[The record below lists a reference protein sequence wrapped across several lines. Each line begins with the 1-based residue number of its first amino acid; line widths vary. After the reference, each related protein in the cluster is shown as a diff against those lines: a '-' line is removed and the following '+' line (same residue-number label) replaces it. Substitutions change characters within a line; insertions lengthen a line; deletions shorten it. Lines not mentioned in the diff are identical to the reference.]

1 MSGYGN
7 LGRSISTGIGS
18 FFGNNQARQAGE
30 MAGLQQVALGDQIE
44 QRRQAALFEQQKAQR
59 EADAAALGKPDAAL
73 SRIAAL
79 FQVPADSLPAIKEYQ
94 RTGNLPMTPAE
105 PLAPGLQGPEA
116 PPQMP
121 AGLTPE
127 KLTNIAQMFFADQ
140 SAQAGSSKT
149 LKDAI
154 EALVMQP
161 KASLTQG
168 VADGSIAPG
177 TGGARFAALEGKP
190 LFNSDANGAVLDV
203 FGGGLREDS
212 QLARGTIGLRAAQAA
227 AQKANAA
234 QSYAA
239 ADNSRASAA
248 QTRAETA
255 AGMSTGGTGGRAPVG
270 YRWGATGNLEPIPG
284 GPADPATKG
293 AKLAK
298 PPTEGQAKALVFS
311 SRMQVADD
319 VLNELAEQ
327 GQRNPNLVKRFAES
341 LPFIGEGAGMVANT
355 IGSAGEQQVEQAQ
368 RDFVNAVLR
377 RESGAAI
384 GVDEFRNAS
393 KQYFPQPGDSPAVIR
408 QKAINRQTAISGMK
422 AEFGEQ
428 GEPDFQRIVNEAR
441 TARRPSQAPAPSVPA
456 AVARTTP
463 RPSSPTATTDPV
475 PVTSDA
481 DYLNLPSGT
490 RFRAPDGTIRV
501 KP

>member
-1 MSGYGN
+1 VAGPYGN

-30 MAGLQQVALGDQIE
+30 LAGLQQVALGDQIE

-127 KLTNIAQMFFADQ
+127 KLTKIAQAFFADQ
-140 SAQAGSSKT
+140 SVQAGSSKS

-161 KASLTQG
+161 KVSLTQG
-168 VADGSIAPG
+168 VAEGSIAPG
-177 TGGARFAALEGKP
+177 AGGARFAALEGKP
-190 LFNSDANGAVLDV
+190 LFNSDGNGAVLDV
-203 FGGGLREDS
+203 FGGGLNEDS
-212 QLARGTIGLRAAQAA
+212 RLAQGAIGVRAAQAA

-234 QSYAA
+234 QSYAS
-239 ADNSRASAA
+239 ADASRASAA
-248 QTRAETA
+248 KSRQDVQQGARAGNVQIVTD
-255 AGMSTGGTGGRAPVG
+255 AGGNITLVDKGTGLARPAVGLDGKPVG
-270 YRWGATGNLEPIPG
+270 ARVAGGGNASESERKAATLLSRLEFSEQQLQN
-284 GPADPATKG
+284 ALQDDPRA
-293 AKLAK
+293 AK
-298 PPTEGQAKALVFS
+298 PGYVSEAVRKV
-311 SRMQVADD
+311 
-319 VLNELAEQ
+319 
-327 GQRNPNLVKRFAES
+327 
-341 LPFIGEGAGMVANT
+341 PFIGGDTPANMLT
-355 IGSAGEQQVEQAQ
+355 PQARQRVESAQLDILDAALTLGT
-368 RDFVNAVLR
+368 
-377 RESGAAI
+377 GAAYTREQLE
-384 GVDEFRNAS
+384 GYRRS
-393 KQYFPQPGDSPAVIR
+393 YFPQIGDDPNSVADKHARLQNVI
-408 QKAINRQTAISGMK
+408 
-422 AEFGEQ
+422 
-428 GEPDFQRIVNEAR
+428 EAAKIAAGR
-441 TARRPSQAPAPSVPA
+441 AAPASPNKPVAPGTPS

-463 RPSSPTATTDPV
+463 RPSSPTAKTDPV

>member
-161 KASLTQG
+161 KATLTQG

-190 LFNSDANGAVLDV
+190 LYDFNEYGVGNNFTGGVDV
-203 FGGGLREDS
+203 DNP
-212 QLARGTIGLRAAQAA
+212 AAQRYGTYRD
-227 AQKANAA
+227 AQTGAQRANAV
-234 QSYAA
+234 QSYAS
-239 ADNSRASAA
+239 ADASRASAA
-248 QTRAETA
+248 KSRQDVQQGARAGNVQIVTD
-255 AGMSTGGTGGRAPVG
+255 AGGNITLVDKSTGLARPAVGLDGKPVG
-270 YRWGATGNLEPIPG
+270 ARVPG
-284 GPADPATKG
+284 GGNASESERKAATLLSRLEFSEQQLQNALQDDPRA
-293 AKLAK
+293 AK
-298 PPTEGQAKALVFS
+298 PGYVSEAVRKV
-311 SRMQVADD
+311 
-319 VLNELAEQ
+319 
-327 GQRNPNLVKRFAES
+327 
-341 LPFIGEGAGMVANT
+341 PFIGGDTPANMLT
-355 IGSAGEQQVEQAQ
+355 PQARQRVESAQLDILDAALTLGT
-368 RDFVNAVLR
+368 
-377 RESGAAI
+377 GAAYTREQLE
-384 GVDEFRNAS
+384 GYRRS
-393 KQYFPQPGDSPAVIR
+393 YFPQIGDDPNSVADKHARLQNVI
-408 QKAINRQTAISGMK
+408 
-422 AEFGEQ
+422 
-428 GEPDFQRIVNEAR
+428 EAAKIAAGR
-441 TARRPSQAPAPSVPA
+441 AAPASPNKPVAPGTPS

-463 RPSSPTATTDPV
+463 RPSSPTAQTDPV